1 MNNFQQKKIIA
12 NIKNNNDI
20 PYKNTSDVSL
30 KTNQNIHAITL
41 NNTFQQM
48 VDNDLFNERHLIAYN
63 NNSYGAKISADI
75 DEYSAEDGTKIFDQG
90 ISNLNSS
97 LQIYKKV
104 EKPLSASLVP
114 LSGLSVNFFVE
125 TEFIDGN
132 LIGTTSG
139 LYSLKSVDKLSESL
153 TVLIANENFISY
165 YSDSINLIIATPN
178 RIYKFNE
185 LCGIF
190 NISSSTIQSINC
202 ITVLDNIIYIGTNT
216 GLKYCTIN
224 NLTDIYDIQGI
235 KDSVK
240 ALTTIDVNG
249 YTKVLAATENS
260 QYINEN
266 IVTFIEL
273 KKIKFKNES
282 LIKDYLYVNN
292 NKFYV
297 TIDGKICFLKNNE
310 IVYIKFNV
318 DGIQRDLNVDSIYQ
332 YNSITYIVANNTVNN
347 NVYNNVY
354 RIVNID
360 LSSTFTANVT
370 KLTNNISGLKRFS
383 KFYDSYNVF
392 FKNDTVWYNKNFGE
406 SLIQLPE
413 LNITTDSILKFINYN
428 GNLYIITTTAIYILT
443 EETQTRIVDVDY
455 NQALNSYTSIK
466 NFVRVNNELFCISSN
481 SLIKINKNNPVDIY
495 NLTAFT
501 GSIRYVKQLNNQNN
515 EKFNGKIFVGDG
527 NKLVIY
533 DNISFNNAIWSINN
547 VKDICFTNDYIT
559 ILSNDNTIRYF
570 SVYEDISAYTL
581 SNANKYSL
589 PSSATI
595 DSLNYHIIALNN
607 NSLSILENTNVAKV
621 NEFNYSNTSYS
632 YISNDINS
640 GNFATSG
647 KLLYFNNF
655 NQNLYLTN
663 ESCFALNTLAKTK
676 DGQFEIYFDEYDIHE
691 LSTLNYVPISAL
703 NPIASI
709 STNSII
715 YSRKTLYDDL
725 TYNKYYLLFGK
736 NTNNII
742 SSYETKD
749 NDLQIDSLSTLF
761 YLETDDYNIISDIS
775 SSNVTANNVG
785 FLTHT
790 QLISGIV
797 YDTVAAVASN
807 ARTMYTDASL
817 QSQKLLSGGKY
828 FATPY
833 PSALSTA
840 KEDIQLEIG
849 LNTNNEITINNF
861 RYLNKDTEGSYV
873 LTTLTNLAGIDTN
886 SYIGIDYVPTQVYQ
900 QPSVIKI
907 DDNNTITSYSFAN
920 NIFLYGPDGI
930 LKLNI
935 SVELKDSETV
945 QLSSYRNISAG
956 NIHSILTG
964 NIQKLRAY
972 NISGYGLLFLSVN
985 NQTTSTTSSILKYT
999 SISELTNSRLSNI
1012 NSTLLNN
1019 VQLSISNVNIS
1030 NITDFEIIDNNL
1042 YILSNNTL
1050 ISGTFESGKFISA
1063 SSQSNYSGK
1072 KLYRTANSVVAIA
1085 SADTVFE
1092 DNHFHNI
1099 DNRCFFVKQRNSNS
1113 ISIYNENNI
1122 NGQIISSIPNDITV
1136 ANITGIRYVE
1146 PEVSYFNQQ
1155 TYDYVISGS
1164 NEGLYIEDLIFNPRN
1179 LSANSLAISK
1189 IPNNIIFAGQFPTL
1203 TANINDNIVSV
1214 DTYLFATNNR
1224 IYCKALSSG
1233 EPFTNIS
1240 SSNSNLISIRGENIT
1255 DTIKHMFIYNGICYV
1270 LAFDDYNYKVY
1281 NLVVYININNDNNI
1295 EIQLNSTEYEE
1306 LPGQYIGSQNSI
1318 EKILIIPNYSGIGYY
1333 IKNIKNDNSY
1343 SYGIYT
1349 SEHLVELR
1357 SKRTIAG
1364 ISKYYINDST
1374 AFLVPTT
1381 TNTNSNISV
1390 YIPNSSY
1397 TAYRL
1402 NGINKNIKSF
1412 NIIDNN
1418 IYISYDK
1425 NLSSFSIDNLQFNIN
1440 EYNVTDLREVNSFLS
1455 DKTVDN
1461 TLFYDTYQVSNR
1473 FINIQISSYQ
1483 ILSSND
1489 TIYSIGGNIQ
1499 PLIMMTNDN
1508 SFRANVKTNSDEYI
1522 VKDFVIDSNGLEQNT
1537 FNIYN
1542 NEIVYM
1548 YGDNIYKSISNN
1560 IYYYNGYSYSI
1571 LNYNNINDVYYISE
1585 NILFDKIISNDVYTY
1600 RNISQNQIF
1609 KLLTTEPNPISVGK
1623 YIDVD
1628 NNKYILEANK
1638 KLYRILYI
1646 DGYNLCTYIQLTSQ
1660 NYLFSNIVVDN
1671 TEIDKFTADVKTRY
1685 MLLSNNNIFY
1695 TYNFDEYLKNENN
1708 LIFLLSAN
1716 NNIKNINSLNIH
1728 EYLIATDNGL
1738 SCTKYQYAI
1747 CANVFT
1753 QLTSEI
1759 QNTISTIVN
1768 NDISNGKSSH
1778 ISCYHNDDNLIPY
1791 LNKYAVNVDFSDI
1804 NIGTDTLTATSCTL
1818 YLSDIVTSVE
1828 FDSQTPCVSAYQ
1840 FIDNNYIQLSD
1851 VSYIIKNY
1859 ASGLKEMYLNIPT
1872 TNTYY
1877 IPHLDGNIGCNFA
1890 NNNLYRKN
1898 VNKNVVGNPCSSNN
1912 EIYLFVSKDQFE
1924 DQPLVEI
1931 NGTSLPLSIYKD
1943 YEHTCMDAEKYFH
1956 SYCLQSLVSE
1966 ISDTQY
1972 LSEVTSTVISNQN
1985 IATLTCNLAD
1995 YSKISANSNVKFVT
2009 SVQTIIVNNTQSGTN
2024 TTAAT
2029 SYVTYTSS
2037 YVTTNTL
2044 TSLSTDQF
2052 FDTNSWR
2059 IKLRCFGTDEQSL
2072 ILRKI

>member
-12 NIKNNNDI
+12 NIKNNKDI
-20 PYKNTSDVSL
+20 PYQNTSDVSL
-30 KTNQNIHAITL
+30 KTNQNIHAVTL

-104 EKPLSASLVP
+104 EKQLSASLVP

-139 LYSLKSVDKLSESL
+139 LYSLKSVDKSVDKLSESL

-165 YSDSINLIIATPN
+165 YSDSTNLIIATPN
-178 RIYKFNE
+178 IIYKFNE

-190 NISSSTIQSINC
+190 NISSSTIQTINC

-216 GLKYCTIN
+216 GLKYCTVN

-273 KKIKFKNES
+273 KKIKFTDER
-282 LIKDYLYVNN
+282 LIKDYFYINN

-297 TIDGKICFLKNNE
+297 TDNGKIRYLKNNE
-310 IVYIKFNV
+310 IVNIKFNV
-318 DGIQRDLNVDSIYQ
+318 DGTQLDLSVDSIYQ
-332 YNSITYIVANNTVNN
+332 YNSITYIVANRTVNN
-347 NVYNNVY
+347 NENNNLYKV
-354 RIVNID
+354 VNID
-360 LSSTFTANVT
+360 LTSTFTANVT

-392 FKNDTVWYNKNFGE
+392 FKNNTVWYNKKFGE

-428 GNLYIITTTAIYILT
+428 RNLYIITTTAIYILT
-443 EETQTRIVDVDY
+443 EETQTKIVDVDY
-455 NQALNSYTSIK
+455 NQALSSYTSIK
-466 NFVRVNNELFCISSN
+466 NFARINNELFCISSN
-481 SLIKINKNNPVDIY
+481 SLIKINKNNPADIY

-589 PSSATI
+589 PSSAKI

-607 NSLSILENTNVAKV
+607 NSLSILENTNIAKV

-663 ESCFALNTLAKTK
+663 GSCFALNTLAKTE
-676 DGQFEIYFDEYDIHE
+676 DGQFEIYFDENNTHV
-691 LSTLNYVPISAL
+691 LTTLNYVPISAL

-736 NTNNII
+736 NTNNAI
-742 SSYETKD
+742 SSYETKN
-749 NDLQIDSLSTLF
+749 NDLQVDNLSTLF
-761 YLETDDYNIISDIS
+761 YLETDDYNILSDIEN
-775 SSNVTANNVG
+775 SNVSENNVG
-785 FLTHT
+785 FLTH
-790 QLISGIV
+790 ICSSDSGIV

-849 LNTNNEITINNF
+849 LNTNNKITINNF
-861 RYLNKDTEGSYV
+861 RYLNKDIEGSYV

-886 SYIGIDYVPTQVYQ
+886 SYIGIDYVPTQAYY
-900 QPSVIKI
+900 QPSVISI
-907 DDNNTITSYSFAN
+907 DDDKTITSYSFAN

-945 QLSSYRNISAG
+945 QLNSYRNISVVDVK
-956 NIHSILTG
+956 NVLTG
-964 NIQKLRAY
+964 NIQKLRTIQKDENNTTKY
-972 NISGYGLLFLSVN
+972 TILFLKDN
-985 NQTTSTTSSILKYT
+985 ELRYSTNTDDISSYQLT
-999 SISELTNSRLSNI
+999 SINS
-1012 NSTLLNN
+1012 NSIT
-1019 VQLSISNVNIS
+1019 SIQDVI
-1030 NITDFEIIDNNL
+1030 DFDVIDNNVSV
-1042 YILSNNTL
+1042 ILTTGKLLSGQFNNANT
-1050 ISGTFESGKFISA
+1050 IFSEIA
-1063 SSQSNYSGK
+1063 SSGYSNK
-1072 KLYRTANSVVAIA
+1072 KLYRTANSVVAINSTA
-1085 SADTVFE
+1085 TVFE
-1092 DNHFHNI
+1092 DNHFHNTA
-1099 DNRCFFVKQRNSNS
+1099 NRCFFVKQSNS
-1113 ISIYNENNI
+1113 SITIYNDANI
-1122 NGQIISSIPNDITV
+1122 NGISTYVPTDITSYISS
-1136 ANITGIRYVE
+1136 ITGIRYVE

-1164 NEGLYIEDLIFNPRN
+1164 NKGLYIEDLIFNPGN
-1179 LSANSLAISK
+1179 LSANSLTISK

-1214 DTYLFATNNR
+1214 DTYLFATNKG

-1240 SSNSNLISIRGENIT
+1240 SSNSNLISIVGKNIT
-1255 DTIKHMFIYNGICYV
+1255 DTIKHIFIYNGICYV
-1270 LAFDDYNYKVY
+1270 LVFDGNNYKVY
-1281 NLVVYININNDNNI
+1281 NLVAYININDNNI

-1306 LPGQYIGSQNSI
+1306 LPVQYIGGRQNSV

-1333 IKNIKNDNSY
+1333 IKNKKNDNSY

-1349 SEHLVELR
+1349 SEYLVELR

-1374 AFLVPTT
+1374 AFLVPTAA
-1381 TNTNSNISV
+1381 NTNSNISV

-1397 TAYRL
+1397 TAYRI

-1440 EYNVTDLREVNSFLS
+1440 EYNVTDLKEVNNFLS

-1483 ILSSND
+1483 ILSSNN
-1489 TIYSIGGNIQ
+1489 TIYTIGGNIQ

-1508 SFRANVKTNSDEYI
+1508 SFRANVKTNNDEYI
-1522 VKDFVIDSNGLEQNT
+1522 VKDFVIDSNSIEQNT

-1548 YGDNIYKSISNN
+1548 YGDNIYKSISND

-1571 LNYNNINDVYYISE
+1571 LNYNNISDVYYISE

-1609 KLLTTEPNPISVGK
+1609 KLLTTGPNSISVGK

-1628 NNKYILEANK
+1628 NNKYILENNK
-1638 KLYRILYI
+1638 KLYKILYI
-1646 DGYNLCTYIQLTSQ
+1646 DGYNLCTIQLTSK
-1660 NYLFSNIVVDN
+1660 NYLFSNIVIDN

-1728 EYLIATDNGL
+1728 EYLIATDDGL

-1759 QNTISTIVN
+1759 QNTISTIVS
-1768 NDISNGKSSH
+1768 NDISSH
-1778 ISCYHNDDNLIPY
+1778 ISCYHKDDNLIPY
-1791 LNKYAVNVDFSDI
+1791 LNEYAVNVDFSDI

-1828 FDSQTPCVSAYQ
+1828 FDSQTPCLSVYQ
-1840 FIDNNYIQLSD
+1840 YIDNEYIQLSD

-1859 ASGLKEMYLNIPT
+1859 ANSLKEMYLNIPT

-1898 VNKNVVGNPCSSNN
+1898 VNKNVIGNPCSSNN

-1943 YEHTCMDAEKYFH
+1943 YEHTCMDAENYFH

-1972 LSEVTSTVISNQN
+1972 LSAVTSTVISNQN
-1985 IATLTCNLAD
+1985 IATLTCNLAY
-1995 YSKISANSNVKFVT
+1995 YSSISANSNVKFVT

>member
-12 NIKNNNDI
+12 NIKNNKDI
-20 PYKNTSDVSL
+20 PYQNVSDVSL
-30 KTNQNIHAITL
+30 KTNQNIHAVTL

-75 DEYSAEDGTKIFDQG
+75 DEYSAENGTKIFDQG

-139 LYSLKSVDKLSESL
+139 LYSLKSVDKLSADKLSASL
-153 TVLIANENFISY
+153 SVLISNENFISY

-190 NISSSTIQSINC
+190 NISSSTISTINC
-202 ITVLDNIIYIGTNT
+202 IIVLDNNIYIGTDT

-273 KKIKFKNES
+273 KKIKFTNKN
-282 LIKDYLYVNN
+282 LIKDYFYVNN

-297 TIDGKICFLKNNE
+297 TDNGKIRYFKNNE
-310 IVYIKFNV
+310 IVDIKFNV
-318 DGIQRDLNVDSIYQ
+318 DGTQLDLSVDSIYQ
-332 YNSITYIVANNTVNN
+332 YNSITYIVANRTVNN
-347 NVYNNVY
+347 NENNNLYKV
-354 RIVNID
+354 VNID
-360 LSSTFTANVT
+360 LTSTFTANVT

-392 FKNDTVWYNKNFGE
+392 FKNNTVWYNKKFGE

-428 GNLYIITTTAIYILT
+428 RNLYIITTTAIYILT
-443 EETQTRIVDVDY
+443 EETQTKIVDVDY
-455 NQALNSYTSIK
+455 NQALSSYTSIK
-466 NFVRVNNELFCISSN
+466 NFIRVNNELFCISAN
-481 SLIKINKNNPVDIY
+481 SLIKINKNNPATIY

-581 SNANKYSL
+581 SNSNKYSL

-621 NEFNYSNTSYS
+621 NEFNYNNTSYS

-647 KLLYFNNF
+647 ELLYFNNF
-655 NQNLYLTN
+655 NQNLYLKDG
-663 ESCFALNTLAKTK
+663 SCFALNTLSKTE
-676 DGQFEIYFDEYDIHE
+676 DGTFTIVFDKNDTHE

-709 STNSII
+709 NTNSII

-736 NTNNII
+736 NTDNII
-742 SSYETKD
+742 SSYETKN

-790 QLISGIV
+790 QSVSGIV
-797 YDTVAAVASN
+797 YDTVAAVAFNTS
-807 ARTMYTDASL
+807 AMYTDANL

-840 KEDIQLEIG
+840 KEDVQLEIG
-849 LNTNNEITINNF
+849 INTNNEITINNF

-873 LTTLTNLAGIDTN
+873 LTTLTTLTGIATS
-886 SYIGIDYVPTQVYQ
+886 SYTGIDYVPTQVYQ
-900 QPSVIKI
+900 QPIENEDK
-907 DDNNTITSYSFAN
+907 TITSYSFAN

-945 QLSSYRNISAG
+945 QLNSYRNISVVDVK
-956 NIHSILTG
+956 NVLTG
-964 NIQKLRAY
+964 NIQKLRTIQKVENNTTKYTILFLKDNKLSYSTNTDDISSYQLTSINSNLITSIQDVIDFDVIGNNVSVILTSGELLSGQFNNA
-972 NISGYGLLFLSVN
+972 NTSFSEIASSGY
-985 NQTTSTTSSILKYT
+985 
-999 SISELTNSRLSNI
+999 SN
-1012 NSTLLNN
+1012 
-1019 VQLSISNVNIS
+1019 
-1030 NITDFEIIDNNL
+1030 
-1042 YILSNNTL
+1042 
-1050 ISGTFESGKFISA
+1050 
-1063 SSQSNYSGK
+1063 K
-1072 KLYRTANSVVAIA
+1072 KLYRTANSVVAID
-1085 SADTVFE
+1085 STETVFE
-1092 DNHFHNI
+1092 DNHFHNTA
-1099 DNRCFFVKQRNSNS
+1099 NRCFFVKQNNS
-1113 ISIYNENNI
+1113 ITIYNDANI
-1122 NGQIISSIPNDITV
+1122 AGISTYVPADITSYIS
-1136 ANITGIRYVE
+1136 AITGIRYVE

-1155 TYDYVISGS
+1155 TYDYVISSDS
-1164 NEGLYIEDLIFNPRN
+1164 NKGLYIEDLIFNPGN
-1179 LSANSLAISK
+1179 LSANSLSISK

-1203 TANINDNIVSV
+1203 TANINDSIVSV

-1240 SSNSNLISIRGENIT
+1240 SSNSNLISIVGENIT

-1270 LAFDDYNYKVY
+1270 LAFDGYNYKVY

-1306 LPGQYIGSQNSI
+1306 LPGQYIGRQNSV

-1333 IKNIKNDNSY
+1333 IYIKNDN

-1357 SKRTIAG
+1357 SRRTIAG

-1374 AFLVPTT
+1374 SFLVPTT

-1440 EYNVTDLREVNSFLS
+1440 EYNVTDLIEVNSFLR

-1473 FINIQISSYQ
+1473 FINIQTSSYQ

-1508 SFRANVKTNSDEYI
+1508 SFRANVKTNSDKYI
-1522 VKDFVIDSNGLEQNT
+1522 VKDFVIDSNGIEQNT

-1585 NILFDKIISNDVYTY
+1585 NILFDKIISDDVYTY
-1600 RNISQNQIF
+1600 RNISQHQIF
-1609 KLLTTEPNPISVGK
+1609 KLLTTGSNTISVGK

-1628 NNKYILEANK
+1628 NKKYILEDNK
-1638 KLYRILYI
+1638 KLYKILYI

-1660 NYLFSNIVVDN
+1660 NYLFSNIIIDN

-1708 LIFLLSAN
+1708 LIFLLSTNTN
-1716 NNIKNINSLNIH
+1716 NSIKNINSLNIH
-1728 EYLIATDNGL
+1728 EYLIATDDGL

-1747 CANVFT
+1747 CPNVFT

-1768 NDISNGKSSH
+1768 NDISSH

-1791 LNKYAVNVDFSDI
+1791 LNISAVNVDFSDI
-1804 NIGTDTLTATSCTL
+1804 DISTDTSTAASCTL
-1818 YLSDIVTSVE
+1818 YLNDIVTSVE
-1828 FDSQTPCVSAYQ
+1828 FDSQTPCLSVYQ
-1840 FIDNNYIQLSD
+1840 YIDNEYIQLSD

-1859 ASGLKEMYLNIPT
+1859 AGGLKEMYLNIPT

-1877 IPHLDGNIGCNFA
+1877 IPHLEGNIGCNYA
-1890 NNNLYRKN
+1890 NDDLYRKN
-1898 VNKNVVGNPCSSNN
+1898 INKNIIGNPCSSNN
-1912 EIYLFVSKDQFE
+1912 EIYLFVSKDQFK
-1924 DQPLVEI
+1924 DQPIVEI

-1943 YEHTCMDAEKYFH
+1943 YEHTCMDAENYFH

-1972 LSEVTSTVISNQN
+1972 LSAVTSTVISNQN
-1985 IATLTCNLAD
+1985 IATLTCNLAY
-1995 YSKISANSNVKFVT
+1995 YSTISANSNVKFVT

>member
-12 NIKNNNDI
+12 NIKNNKDI
-20 PYKNTSDVSL
+20 PYQNTSDVSL
-30 KTNQNIHAITL
+30 KTNQNIHAVTL

-75 DEYSAEDGTKIFDQG
+75 DEYSAEDGTKVFDQG

-104 EKPLSASLVP
+104 EKPLSSTLV
-114 LSGLSVNFFVE
+114 SFDNKIVNFFIE
-125 TEFIDGN
+125 TDFIDGN
-132 LIGTTSG
+132 LIGTTDG
-139 LYSLKSVDKLSESL
+139 LYQLKSVHDSLS
-153 TVLIANENFISY
+153 TLIADGNFISY
-165 YSDSINLIIATPN
+165 YQDSTNLIFATTN
-178 RIYKFNE
+178 KLYKLNTQE
-185 LCGIF
+185 ERF
-190 NISSSTIQSINC
+190 NISVEVDFNINC
-202 ITVLDNIIYIGTNT
+202 IIVLNNNIYIGTNT
-216 GLKYCTIN
+216 GLKYCSIN
-224 NLTDIYDIQGI
+224 NLDNIYDIQGI
-235 KDSVK
+235 SSPVK

-249 YTKVLAATENS
+249 YTKILAATENA

-266 IVTFIEL
+266 IVTFTKL
-273 KKIKFKNES
+273 RKINFENES
-282 LIKDYLYVNN
+282 LIYDYFYFDSS
-292 NKFYV
+292 KFYI
-297 TIDGKICFLKNNE
+297 TNNRDICFLKIDEANRNNDKITILQYE
-310 IVYIKFNV
+310 IGTNINNNLKVDCVYQF
-318 DGIQRDLNVDSIYQ
+318 D
-332 YNSITYIVANNTVNN
+332 SITYIVANNSLYKIAQKDLVNN
-347 NVYNNVY
+347 K
-354 RIVNID
+354 IT
-360 LSSTFTANVT
+360 LE
-370 KLTNNISGLKRFS
+370 KLFEKEGLKKFS
-383 KFYDSYNVF
+383 KFYSRYNVF
-392 FKNDTVWYNKNFGE
+392 FIESGNETVVYYNKNFNE
-406 SLIQLPE
+406 DLIQL
-413 LNITTDSILKFINYN
+413 TTLKLSTSSILKFTNYN
-428 GNLYIITTTAIYILT
+428 GNLYIITNTSIYILT
-443 EETQTRIVDVDY
+443 EETISETLFVDY
-455 NQALNSYTSIK
+455 NTSLSDYTNIS
-466 NFVRVNNELFCISSN
+466 NFVRINSQLFGISSK
-481 SLIKINKNNPVDIY
+481 SLVEINKNTSPTVYEFQD
-495 NLTAFT
+495 FSSDT
-501 GSIRYVKQLNNQNN
+501 GIKYVKQLNNQNN
-515 EKFNGKIFVGDG
+515 ENFNGKIFIGDG
-527 NKLVIY
+527 TKLLAY
-533 DNISFNNAIWSINN
+533 NNTSFETRCLSIDN
-547 VKDICFTNDYIT
+547 VKDICFTKDYAV

-570 SVYEDISAYTL
+570 DISEDISAYTL

-589 PSSATI
+589 PSQATI

-621 NEFNYSNTSYS
+621 NEFDYSDTSYS
-632 YISNDINS
+632 YISNDISS

-676 DGQFEIYFDEYDIHE
+676 DGQFEIYFDENNTYV
-691 LSTLNYVPISAL
+691 LTTLNYVPISAL

-709 STNSII
+709 NTNSII

-736 NTNNII
+736 NTDNII
-742 SSYETKD
+742 SSYETKN

-775 SSNVTANNVG
+775 SSNVSANNVG

-790 QLISGIV
+790 QSDSGIV

-807 ARTMYTDASL
+807 ASVMYTNTNL

-840 KEDIQLEIG
+840 KEDVQLEIG
-849 LNTNNEITINNF
+849 FNTNNEITINNF
-861 RYLNKDTEGSYV
+861 RYLNKDIEGSYV
-873 LTTLTNLAGIDTN
+873 LTTLTGIATN

-900 QPSVIKI
+900 QPSVTSI
-907 DDNNTITSYSFAN
+907 DDNIITSYSFAN

-956 NIHSILTG
+956 NIYSILTG

-972 NISGYGLLFLSVN
+972 NISGYGILFLSVN

-999 SISELTNSRLSNI
+999 SISELTNSILSNI

-1072 KLYRTANSVVAIA
+1072 KLYRTAKSVVAINSTA
-1085 SADTVFE
+1085 TVFE
-1092 DNHFHNI
+1092 DNHFHNTA
-1099 DNRCFFVKQRNSNS
+1099 NRCFFVKQSNS
-1113 ISIYNENNI
+1113 SITIYNDANI
-1122 NGQIISSIPNDITV
+1122 NGISTYVPADITSYIN
-1136 ANITGIRYVE
+1136 NITGIRYVE
-1146 PEVSYFNQQ
+1146 SEVSYFNQQ

-1164 NEGLYIEDLIFNPRN
+1164 NNKGLYIEDLIFNPRN
-1179 LSANSLAISK
+1179 LSANSLTISK

-1214 DTYLFATNNR
+1214 DTYLFATNKG

-1270 LAFDDYNYKVY
+1270 LAFDGYNYKVY

-1306 LPGQYIGSQNSI
+1306 LPGQYIGRQNSV

-1349 SEHLVELR
+1349 SEYLVELR
-1357 SKRTIAG
+1357 SKRTIAR

-1402 NGINKNIKSF
+1402 NEINKNIKSF

-1440 EYNVTDLREVNSFLS
+1440 EYNVTDLTEVNSFLR

-1489 TIYSIGGNIQ
+1489 TIYTIGGNIQ

-1508 SFRANVKTNSDEYI
+1508 SFRANIKTNNDEYI

-1548 YGDNIYKSISNN
+1548 YGDNIYKSNSNN
-1560 IYYYNGYSYSI
+1560 IYYYNGYSYGV
-1571 LNYNNINDVYYISE
+1571 LNYNNISNVYYISE
-1585 NILFDKIISNDVYTY
+1585 NVLFDINTTTKNVYEYDNINQYQTFKILSSD
-1600 RNISQNQIF
+1600 NIN
-1609 KLLTTEPNPISVGK
+1609 VGK
-1623 YIDVD
+1623 YIDID
-1628 NNKYILEANK
+1628 NNKYILEDNK
-1638 KLYRILYI
+1638 KLYEILGI
-1646 DGYNLCTYIQLTSQ
+1646 DRYSLCTYSRLTAD
-1660 NYLFSNIVVDN
+1660 YLFSDIIVDD
-1671 TEIDKFTADVKTRY
+1671 TEINKFTADKKLRY

-1695 TYNFDEYLKNENN
+1695 TYDFNQYLKYKNN
-1708 LIFLLSAN
+1708 LNFLISTN
-1716 NNIKNINSLNIH
+1716 NTIKDINSFNIH
-1728 EYLIATDNGL
+1728 EYLIATDKGI
-1738 SCTKYQYAI
+1738 SCTKYQYEI

-1759 QNTISTIVN
+1759 QNEILSTVEADIKTHKN
-1768 NDISNGKSSH
+1768 N
-1778 ISCYHNDDNLIPY
+1778 YHNDILRQDLIPY
-1791 LNKYAVNVDFSDI
+1791 LNKNAVNVDFSDI
-1804 NIGTDTLTATSCTL
+1804 NIGSGKIINGSDTV
-1818 YLSDIVTSVE
+1818 YINDIVTNVE
-1828 FDSQTPCVSAYQ
+1828 FDSQTPCLSVYQ
-1840 FIDNNYIQLSD
+1840 YIDNEYVQLSD

-1877 IPHLDGNIGCNFA
+1877 IPHLEGNIGCNFA

-1898 VNKNVVGNPCSSNN
+1898 VNKNIVGNPCSSNN
-1912 EIYLFVSKDQFE
+1912 EVYLFVSKDQFK

-1943 YEHTCMDAEKYFH
+1943 SEHTCMDAETYFH

-1972 LSEVTSTVISNQN
+1972 LSTIISNVISNQN
-1985 IATLTCNLAD
+1985 IATLTCNMVE
-1995 YSKISANSNVKFVT
+1995 YSLISAYPNVKFVT
-2009 SVQTIIVNNTQSGTN
+2009 SVQTIVNNTQSDTN
-2024 TTAAT
+2024 TTSTT

-2037 YVTTNTL
+2037 YVTKNEL

-2052 FDTNSWR
+2052 FNTNSWR

-2072 ILRKI
+2072 ILRKR